1 MLRSSLMA
9 LAAVFVAAPLLA
21 QSPPAA
27 CAIWAACSATPAGT
41 PAYAPAARLIDINT
55 ATKAELESL
64 PGVGAA
70 RVEAIVKG
78 RPYKGRD
85 ELVRR
90 KILPQNVY
98 DAIKDR
104 IVARQA

>member
-21 QSPPAA
+21 QSPP
-27 CAIWAACSATPAGT
+27 ATPAGT